1 MARGPD
7 LIPIDDL
14 VDASRPIKALL
25 RRFAYLL
32 LIGVAVTLIL
42 IGKIETVLIERVRAN
57 FSDVVAPV
65 LELLSEP
72 VRLARTGAEHVVD
85 LADLIEENE
94 RLTQENARLLQWR
107 IFAKKLET
115 ENQSLKG
122 LLRFDPGPKARFISA
137 RAIADVG
144 GAFARAILLNVGESK
159 GVRVGLPVMTG
170 EGLVGRVV
178 HVGARTSRV
187 LLLTD
192 INARTPVVIGDPPV
206 RAILAGDNRDN
217 PTLKFI
223 DGDVV
228 LEAGALI
235 VTSGHGG
242 VFPPGLPVGVIAGE
256 VEGRILAQ
264 TFVDWR
270 NLAYVRLV
278 DFGPAEQPIDTLNQP
293 PASQSPISV
302 QP

>member
-1 MARGPD
+1 MARGPE

-14 VDASRPIKALL
+14 VDASRPFKAVLH
-25 RRFAYLL
+25 RFAYLL
-32 LIGVAVTLIL
+32 LIGFAVALIL

-72 VRLARTGAEHVVD
+72 VRIARSGAEHIVD

-94 RLTQENARLLQWR
+94 RLRQENTRLLQWR
-107 IFAKKLET
+107 VFAKTLET
-115 ENQSLKG
+115 ENQSLKS
-122 LLRFDPGPKARFISA
+122 LMRFDAGPKARFISA

-144 GAFARAILLNVGESK
+144 GAFSRAILLNVGKSK
-159 GVRVGLPVMTG
+159 GVRADLPVMTG
-170 EGLVGRVV
+170 DGLVGRVI
-178 HVGARTSRV
+178 HVGSNTSRV

-192 INARTPVVIGDPPV
+192 INARTPVIIGDPPV

-217 PTLKFI
+217 PKLKFI
-223 DGDVV
+223 DGDTA

-242 VFPPGLPVGVIAGE
+242 VYPPGLPVGIVAGT
-256 VEGRILAQ
+256 VEGHILAQ

-270 NLAYVRLV
+270 KLAYVRLV
-278 DFGPAEQPIDTLNQP
+278 DFGPVGVPIDPLNP
-293 PASQSPISV
+293 PPLGAGK
-302 QP
+302 